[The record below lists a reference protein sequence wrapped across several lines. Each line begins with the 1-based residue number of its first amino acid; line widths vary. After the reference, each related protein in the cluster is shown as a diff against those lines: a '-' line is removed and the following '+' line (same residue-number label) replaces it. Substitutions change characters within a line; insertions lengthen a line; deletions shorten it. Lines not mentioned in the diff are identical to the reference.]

1 MKLMKKTTIIIKKE
15 ELLNIDGELY
25 NELLIDKNFIINR

>member
-1 MKLMKKTTIIIKKE
+1 MKLMKKTMIIIKKE

-25 NELLIDKNFIINR
+25 NELLIV